1 MSRKTKSRPKREQ
14 RPEPFRR
21 FAGPLVILAAA
32 AIAVWPLI
40 ASGPSCG
47 PDFSFHFVS
56 WVEAQRT
63 LREGI
68 VYPHWASGPNFG
80 AGEPRFVF
88 YPPLTWMAGSFLGL
102 IFPWRLVSIVLVYL
116 LLAATGFANRALA
129 RQMLADGPATLAGC
143 ASIFF
148 GNMLVDVYMRSD
160 YGELTAGFWIP
171 LLLLLQLRKSKP
183 SGSLL
188 EQTLFGAV
196 PSALVVAGIWLS
208 NGPLA
213 IMASYL
219 LAATALVSAAIKKS
233 WAPVARAALSAVI
246 GSALAA
252 VYLVPAI
259 CERGWAS
266 IGLAI
271 SEPEYIVENSW
282 LFSHLGDPGWSRFY
296 MMLQIHSWLTIVMFA
311 ISAASVWL
319 AWKRGKLARER
330 AWWIPLALIPVAV
343 LLMQLPLSEPLWK
356 WLPALRYLQ
365 FPWRWL
371 VVMNAPLALF
381 FATAVWVNPLRGRVP
396 LVAVC
401 ALLFI
406 IVTGSTSGICFQNCH
421 NVIAAIPLAEP
432 IEGIRGKPEYAPPG
446 IRHPLVE
453 ADVLGNCVVSSL
465 EDLSGQP
472 EHDSKPALSGSA
484 PPCTA
489 NFVQMVNQSE
499 HKIFMGSANHA
510 GYLILHLRSYP
521 AWRVTVN
528 GRAADATREGG
539 YGLMAVPIAKG
550 PALVIVDWTTTPDV
564 WMGRC
569 ISVLALVLLIAL
581 FVVERKGLRHP
592 KVDGDGRKIEDS
604 GLITASQK

>member
-21 FAGPLVILAAA
+21 FVGPLVILAAA

-47 PDFSFHFVS
+47 PDFSFHIVS
-56 WVEAQRT
+56 WIEAQRT

-160 YGELTAGFWIP
+160 YAELTAGFWIP

-183 SGSLL
+183 SASLL
-188 EQTLFGAV
+188 ERTLFGAV
-196 PSALVVAGIWLS
+196 PSALVFAGIWLS
-208 NGPLA
+208 NGPLV
-213 IMASYL
+213 IMASYM
-219 LAATALVSAAIKKS
+219 LAATALVSAAIEKS
-233 WAPVARAALSAVI
+233 WAPAARAALSAVV

-271 SEPEYIVENSW
+271 SEPEYIVENNW
-282 LFSHLGDPGWSRFY
+282 LFSHLADPGWSRFY
-296 MMLQIHSWLTIVMFA
+296 VMLQIHSWLAVVMFA

-371 VVMNAPLALF
+371 GVTNAPLALF
-381 FATAVWVNPLRGRVP
+381 FAAAVWVNPLRGRVL

-406 IVTGSTSGICFQNCH
+406 MITGSTSGICFQNCH

-472 EHDSKPALSGSA
+472 QHDSKPTLSGSA
-484 PPCTA
+484 PPCTS

-499 HKIFMGSANHA
+499 HKIFMGNANRS

-528 GRAADATREGG
+528 GRAADAAREGG
-539 YGLMAVPIAKG
+539 YGLIAVPIAKG
-550 PALVIVDWTTTPDV
+550 PALVVVDWTTTPDV
-564 WMGRC
+564 WTGRG
-569 ISVLALVLLIAL
+569 ISVLTLVLLIAL

-592 KVDGDGRKIEDS
+592 EVDGDSRKIKDS
-604 GLITASQK
+604 ALITASRK